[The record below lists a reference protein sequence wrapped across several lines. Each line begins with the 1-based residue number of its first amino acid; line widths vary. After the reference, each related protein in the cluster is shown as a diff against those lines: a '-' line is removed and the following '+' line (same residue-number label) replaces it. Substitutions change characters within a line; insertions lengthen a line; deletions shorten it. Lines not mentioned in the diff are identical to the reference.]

1 VFVFALGYA
10 AFGAAIGG
18 FLNVCID
25 RLPRGQSV
33 VSPPSSCDACGRRLS
48 AWELIPVISYLV
60 LRRRCRTCGGPITLR
75 SPAVEFGTALMFG
88 LVWIRFGPSG
98 QTLVVSAFACYLIV
112 TLVIDLEHHRILNKL
127 TYPAI
132 AVALLVAPFAPNR
145 NLLETLAGGAI
156 GLGVLLLIAVVYPG
170 GMGMGDVKLGAFIGL
185 AVGLPGV
192 LLALYLSFVLGGLIT
207 GVLWLARVVQRR
219 DPIAFGPFLAIG
231 ALATL
236 LYGEP
241 LLRWWASR
249 G

>member
-1 VFVFALGYA
+1 LIWLR
-10 AFGAAIGG
+10 FGASLQAI
-18 FLNVCID
+18 LV
-25 RLPRGQSV
+25 SV
-33 VSPPSSCDACGRRLS
+33 
-48 AWELIPVISYLV
+48 Y
-60 LRRRCRTCGGPITLR
+60 
-75 SPAVEFGTALMFG
+75 
-88 LVWIRFGPSG
+88 
-98 QTLVVSAFACYLIV
+98 ACYLIV

-132 AVALLVAPFAPNR
+132 IVALIVAPFTPDR
-145 NLLETLAGGAI
+145 SLLETIAGGAI
-156 GLGVLLLIAVVYPG
+156 GSGVLLLIAIVYPG

-185 AVGLPGV
+185 AVGLSGI

-207 GVLWLARVVQRR
+207 GILWLARVVRRR

-241 LLRWWASR
+241 LLRWWAGR

>member
-1 VFVFALGYA
+1 VLALACA
-10 AFGAAIGG
+10 ALGAAIGS

-25 RLPRGQSV
+25 RLPRGESV

-48 AWELIPVISYLV
+48 PLELVPVISYMA
-60 LRRRCRTCGGPITLR
+60 LRGRCRTCGTSIPLR
-75 SPAVEFGTALMFG
+75 SLIVEGGTMLMFG
-88 LVWIRFGPSG
+88 LIWLRFGASL
-98 QTLVVSAFACYLIV
+98 QAILVSVYACYLIV

-132 AVALLVAPFAPNR
+132 IVALIVAPFTPDR
-145 NLLETLAGGAI
+145 SLLETIAGGAI
-156 GLGVLLLIAVVYPG
+156 GSGVLLLIAIVYPG

-185 AVGLPGV
+185 AVGLSGI

-207 GVLWLARVVQRR
+207 GILWLARVVRRR

-241 LLRWWASR
+241 LLRWWAGR

>member
-1 VFVFALGYA
+1 VLALAYA
-10 AFGAAIGG
+10 ALGAAIGS
-18 FLNVCID
+18 FVNVCID
-25 RLPRGQSV
+25 RLPRGESI
-33 VSPPSSCDACGRRLS
+33 VSPPSTCYACGRRLS
-48 AWELIPVISYLV
+48 AAELIPVISYLA
-60 LRRRCRTCGGPITLR
+60 LRGRCRTCGTPIARR
-75 SPAVEFGTALMFG
+75 SPIVETGTAVMFG
-88 LVWIRFGPSG
+88 LIWIRFGASL
-98 QTLVVSAFACYLIV
+98 QTMLVSAYACYLIA

-132 AVALLVAPFAPNR
+132 VVALVVSPFAPDR
-145 NLLETLAGGAI
+145 GLLETLAGGAI
-156 GLGVLLLIAVVYPG
+156 GCGILVLIALVYPG

-185 AVGLPGV
+185 AVGLPGI

-207 GVLWLARVVQRR
+207 GILWLARVVRRR

>member
-1 VFVFALGYA
+1 M
-10 AFGAAIGG
+10 
-18 FLNVCID
+18 
-25 RLPRGQSV
+25 
-33 VSPPSSCDACGRRLS
+33 SPPSSCNACGRRLS
-48 AWELIPVISYLV
+48 ALELVPVISYV
-60 LRRRCRTCGGPITLR
+60 ALRGRCRTCGASISPR
-75 SPAVEFGTALMFG
+75 SLIVELGTTVMFG
-88 LVWIRFGPSG
+88 LIWIRFGASL
-98 QTLVVSAFACYLIV
+98 QTILVSAYACYLIV

-132 AVALLVAPFAPNR
+132 VVALIVAPFTPNR
-145 NLLETLAGGAI
+145 SQLETLAGGAI
-156 GLGVLLLIAVVYPG
+156 GFGVLVLIAIVYPG

-185 AVGLPGV
+185 AVGLSGI

-207 GVLWLARVVQRR
+207 GILWLARVVRRR